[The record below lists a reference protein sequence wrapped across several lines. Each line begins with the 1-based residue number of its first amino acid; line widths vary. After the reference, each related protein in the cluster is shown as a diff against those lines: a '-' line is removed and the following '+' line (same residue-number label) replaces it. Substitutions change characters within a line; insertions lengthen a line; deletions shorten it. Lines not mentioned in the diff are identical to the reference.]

1 MYPRRRQWSPPHAC
15 RDRPSNDYII
25 RSPLVQ
31 RIHST
36 QVRWVLRKSR
46 PLPLQFPELA
56 RGGGVGACVWLT
68 MVALLL
74 LSPFAMVPPT
84 TTTPK
89 VSAPAGFVQPVPQPL
104 SMTRPKE
111 QLPGLLTGGLALAI
125 RLATGVPPRSSNLDL
140 GPSSPRLHLRQVSSR
155 SDGRRGCSREPRPKP
170 SAPSLAPTAS
180 RLVRWPFGTRR
191 RCWRMLLGQ
200 SSR

>member
-1 MYPRRRQWSPPHAC
+1 M
-15 RDRPSNDYII
+15 
-25 RSPLVQ
+25 VE
-31 RIHST
+31 
-36 QVRWVLRKSR
+36 RKSR

-56 RGGGVGACVWLT
+56 RGGCVGACWLT

-140 GPSSPRLHLRQVSSR
+140 GPS
-155 SDGRRGCSREPRPKP
+155 
-170 SAPSLAPTAS
+170 
-180 RLVRWPFGTRR
+180 
-191 RCWRMLLGQ
+191 
-200 SSR
+200 

>member
-1 MYPRRRQWSPPHAC
+1 MSLSYAG
-15 RDRPSNDYII
+15 
-25 RSPLVQ
+25 
-31 RIHST
+31 
-36 QVRWVLRKSR
+36 KSR

-56 RGGGVGACVWLT
+56 LSGWCWCVRLLT

-89 VSAPAGFVQPVPQPL
+89 VSAPAEFVKPVPQPL

-111 QLPGLLTGGLALAI
+111 QLPGLLTGGIALAI

-140 GPSSPRLHLRQVSSR
+140 GPS
-155 SDGRRGCSREPRPKP
+155 
-170 SAPSLAPTAS
+170 
-180 RLVRWPFGTRR
+180 
-191 RCWRMLLGQ
+191 
-200 SSR
+200 